1 MNRLNKKDFIYLA
14 ISIISF
20 ILLVLLVTDNTFLYA
35 STSNQE
41 YINYTNYLRN
51 LFYNTKELIP
61 DFSLSL
67 NNGINIFTL
76 VEYGFLSPIILI
88 SYLLPFISMTNY
100 IIGSTIILIII
111 STILL
116 YKFLHSHKY
125 SSEVCFISSYLFIL
139 STSITYNS
147 HNNLVLINYMP
158 FLILSLMGI
167 DKIFK
172 ENKSYLLIIS
182 LFLSILTNLK
192 YSLLSIIVIIIYS
205 IYKYLQRMNKPTLK
219 TIISR
224 TISIVGPILL
234 SLLCS
239 SIIIIPTILLNID
252 NPSTQ
257 EVIVNL
263 KELLLPSINTNN
275 ILYSPTGIGLTS
287 IVLLSIINIFNNK
300 KYNKFLGTIL
310 SMLIIFNIFKY
321 SLSNVLTI
329 FLPLYILVISEF
341 LKKLFNKD
349 LNPKQIVIPIIF
361 ITILIFIYNYRIN
374 RYTLDILILFIAIL
388 LYYLTNK
395 KILFIIPI
403 ILFVFLNTYTINI
416 DNNLPLK
423 STYYQEQQIIE
434 DLKYTVDYYDQNYYR
449 ISKDD
454 NNLLTSLLENNKYII
469 SKNQPLI
476 GYQEVLNNEGIY
488 VYKNDNTLP
497 IGFSTPNVMSNE
509 DYELLEEQ
517 TKEEALL
524 NVIVTDTP
532 SNNNFIPTIEKAN
545 IKLEE
550 LLKHHKIKINKNG
563 IVNISTKES
572 IKVTY
577 QLPKQY
583 QNKIIFIN
591 FNSNNKE
598 STSIKINNITKY
610 LNKSNNYHQETIKY
624 VLANQNQETI
634 TISFE
639 PGTYN
644 LSNFEIY
651 ILDNANL
658 DKSIKNFDKFLINPI
673 TKQDELFN
681 GKINVLKD
689 GYFMFTINYQKGFTI
704 KLDNQIV
711 DYKKVDNKYI
721 GFPITS
727 GTHTISVNYNVPGKT
742 IGIILTIIGFISTGI
757 VIYLEYQR
765 KF

>member
-1 MNRLNKKDFIYLA
+1 
-14 ISIISF
+14 
-20 ILLVLLVTDNTFLYA
+20 
-35 STSNQE
+35 
-41 YINYTNYLRN
+41 
-51 LFYNTKELIP
+51 
-61 DFSLSL
+61 
-67 NNGINIFTL
+67 
-76 VEYGFLSPIILI
+76 
-88 SYLLPFISMTNY
+88 
-100 IIGSTIILIII
+100 
-111 STILL
+111 
-116 YKFLHSHKY
+116 
-125 SSEVCFISSYLFIL
+125 
-139 STSITYNS
+139 
-147 HNNLVLINYMP
+147 
-158 FLILSLMGI
+158 
-167 DKIFK
+167 
-172 ENKSYLLIIS
+172 
-182 LFLSILTNLK
+182 
-192 YSLLSIIVIIIYS
+192 
-205 IYKYLQRMNKPTLK
+205 
-219 TIISR
+219 
-224 TISIVGPILL
+224 
-234 SLLCS
+234 
-239 SIIIIPTILLNID
+239 
-252 NPSTQ
+252 
-257 EVIVNL
+257 
-263 KELLLPSINTNN
+263 
-275 ILYSPTGIGLTS
+275 
-287 IVLLSIINIFNNK
+287 
-300 KYNKFLGTIL
+300 
-310 SMLIIFNIFKY
+310 
-321 SLSNVLTI
+321 
-329 FLPLYILVISEF
+329 
-341 LKKLFNKD
+341 
-349 LNPKQIVIPIIF
+349 
-361 ITILIFIYNYRIN
+361 
-374 RYTLDILILFIAIL
+374 
-388 LYYLTNK
+388 
-395 KILFIIPI
+395 
-403 ILFVFLNTYTINI
+403 
-416 DNNLPLK
+416 
-423 STYYQEQQIIE
+423 
-434 DLKYTVDYYDQNYYR
+434 
-449 ISKDD
+449 
-454 NNLLTSLLENNKYII
+454 
-469 SKNQPLI
+469 
-476 GYQEVLNNEGIY
+476 
-488 VYKNDNTLP
+488 
-497 IGFSTPNVMSNE
+497 MSNE

-658 DKSIKNFDKFLINPI
+658 DKSIKNFDKFIINPI

-742 IGIILTIIGFISTGI
+742 IGIILSIIGFISTGI